1 MAVVQDLK
9 AVLQVEDKNFQ
20 SRLKNAEKQ
29 TNKFSESM
37 KRMGT
42 AIAGAFAVNAVK
54 NFLVES
60 AKLADT
66 QLKAEASLLTAL
78 GGREDAQKRLIR
90 QAQELQKITLF
101 GDEVTI
107 QAQAMLAQMG
117 LNEKQ
122 ITDIIPKVQD
132 LATGLNMDLVS
143 AAQLVGKSI
152 ATSTNALM
160 RNGVEINGVAGS
172 SERLAS
178 AMDALDAKFKGQAET
193 AAKTGLG
200 PLIQLKMAIDDVRE
214 EMVKGFIPAIQETST
229 ALKELLPQAFEV
241 IKDSIAE
248 VEKSFKDFFSMFKV
262 EGDAT
267 NIILK
272 GITLNMTILKTTL
285 VAVAEVL
292 SLLFKNIITI
302 FSTVGNVFG
311 SIIDTIKG
319 IGAAIV
325 AVVNRDW
332 DALNNAVDDT
342 GVGIL
347 NVTQSIVSGFEE
359 LGDNFSTFGKNMAD
373 NLINSYQAVFG
384 EGMQKVEED
393 LGEAGDEAGKAFVD
407 GFTMRLQEMGSVGV
421 ISALAPAAITA
432 KDSMMGLKNALNLVN
447 VEMLT
452 LEQMGE
458 RIGKVIMDLS
468 EPIKMFGSQA
478 IGGLADAFG
487 SAIAGG
493 ENFGASILSIFGGFM
508 KQLGQLMIGTAIS
521 AQKFMATLLVPGP
534 AALAAGIALVA
545 LGSAFTKKASGM
557 TQSMGSGGGGGSA
570 STSMGGRGMSTDVTR
585 LAGPPVNI
593 EGEFQIRGR
602 DLVMVLEKTNY
613 SNTKTRG

>member
-1 MAVVQDLK
+1 
-9 AVLQVEDKNFQ
+9 
-20 SRLKNAEKQ
+20 
-29 TNKFSESM
+29 
-37 KRMGT
+37 
-42 AIAGAFAVNAVK
+42 
-54 NFLVES
+54 
-60 AKLADT
+60 
-66 QLKAEASLLTAL
+66 
-78 GGREDAQKRLIR
+78 
-90 QAQELQKITLF
+90 
-101 GDEVTI
+101 
-107 QAQAMLAQMG
+107 
-117 LNEKQ
+117 
-122 ITDIIPKVQD
+122 
-132 LATGLNMDLVS
+132 
-143 AAQLVGKSI
+143 
-152 ATSTNALM
+152 
-160 RNGVEINGVAGS
+160 
-172 SERLAS
+172 
-178 AMDALDAKFKGQAET
+178 
-193 AAKTGLG
+193 
-200 PLIQLKMAIDDVRE
+200 
-214 EMVKGFIPAIQETST
+214 
-229 ALKELLPQAFEV
+229 
-241 IKDSIAE
+241 
-248 VEKSFKDFFSMFKV
+248 
-262 EGDAT
+262 
-267 NIILK
+267 
-272 GITLNMTILKTTL
+272 MTILKTTL

-302 FSTVGNVFG
+302 FSTVGDVFG

-384 EGMQKVEED
+384 DGMQKVEED
-393 LGEAGDEAGKAFVD
+393 LGEAGDEAGKAFVE

-432 KDSMMGLKNALNLVN
+432 KDSMMGLKNALSLVN

-487 SAIAGG
+487 SAISGG

-545 LGSAFTKKASGM
+545 LGSAFTKKASNM

>member
-42 AIAGAFAVNAVK
+42 AIAGAFAVNAIK

-78 GGREDAQKRLIR
+78 GGREDAQKRLIA
-90 QAQELQKITLF
+90 QAKELQKTTLF
-101 GDEVTI
+101 GDETTI
-107 QAQAMLAQMG
+107 QAQAMLAQLG
-117 LNEKQ
+117 LTESQ
-122 ITDIIPKVQD
+122 ITAIIPKIQD
-132 LATGLNMDLVS
+132 MATGFNMDLVS
-143 AAQLVGKSI
+143 AAQLVGKSL
-152 ATSTNALM
+152 TSSTNALA
-160 RNGVEINGVAGS
+160 RYGIEIDGVAGS
-172 SERLAS
+172 NERTAS
-178 AMDALDAKFKGQAET
+178 AVDALTSKFEGQAET

-200 PLIQLKMAIDDVRE
+200 PIVQLQNAFGDLRE
-214 EMVKGFIPAIQETST
+214 EMMMRFIPAIQAT
-229 ALKELLPQAFEV
+229 ATAMTEFLPQAFNIIE
-241 IKDSIAE
+241 DSINKIQAA
-248 VEKSFKDFFSMFKV
+248 FTDFFALFKSDIKGLDLV
-262 EGDAT
+262 
-267 NIILK
+267 LK
-272 GITLNMTILKTTL
+272 GITLNMTILKTVWVSL
-285 VAVAEVL
+285 AEGL
-292 SLLFKNIITI
+292 TLLFKNIFTI
-302 FSTVGNVFG
+302 FSTIGNVFG
-311 SIIDTIKG
+311 SLIAV
-319 IGAAIV
+319 IGNIGNAIR
-325 AVVNRDW
+325 AVVTRDW
-332 DALNNAVDDT
+332 DLLDKSIEGT
-342 GVGIL
+342 KVGIL
-347 NVTQSIVSGFEE
+347 NLSQDVISGFEE
-359 LGDNFSTFGKNMAD
+359 FGENFSTFGKNMAD
-373 NLINSYQAVFG
+373 NLVDSYNTIFG
-384 EGMQKVEED
+384 ERKEEIKE
-393 LGEAGDEAGKAFVD
+393 EAKKLGDETANSFSE

-432 KDSMMGLKNALNLVN
+432 KDSMMGLKNALSLVN

-458 RIGKVIMDLS
+458 RIGKVVMDLS

-545 LGSAFTKKASGM
+545 LGSAFTKKASNM